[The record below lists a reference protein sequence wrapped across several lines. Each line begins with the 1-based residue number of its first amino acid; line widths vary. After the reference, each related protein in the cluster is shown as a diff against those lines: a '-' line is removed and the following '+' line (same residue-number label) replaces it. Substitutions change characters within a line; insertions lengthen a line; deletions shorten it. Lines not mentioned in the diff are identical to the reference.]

1 MRASPDDITVLTV
14 AANSGGALLQ
24 WRDAW
29 TPTGC
34 RLLVAD
40 NGSSDGF
47 PGRSDVPVIRTGG
60 NLGFG
65 CGVNIAVAACATPL
79 VLVTNPDTV
88 PENPRSLAALLDH
101 HREGTLSG
109 AVLLDGTGKPI
120 PSGGRWPTVP
130 WVAAQVFRRAKT
142 LWQGTP
148 PNWVQGALI
157 LVERSLF
164 LDTLGGFHRDYP
176 LYFEDVDLCARAHAK
191 AIETRFCEKAR
202 FVHREGSGAPSAGEV
217 RLACFHWGMWKW
229 FDLNRPD
236 SSEAV
241 RRLVMLKCLVRMGI
255 FPGSSPERK
264 GYAAALSSLRTRVAP
279 GLPHL

>member
-88 PENPRSLAALLDH
+88 PENPQANPETTIFQRVSG
-101 HREGTLSG
+101 RPGPSSG
-109 AVLLDGTGKPI
+109 AFPAIGFSPFGTPGRLPTEPWAIGRRKGSAFRCRRAGPL
-120 PSGGRWPTVP
+120 PTGCLRGDDQAAPQVSGGF
-130 WVAAQVFRRAKT
+130 Q
-142 LWQGTP
+142 
-148 PNWVQGALI
+148 
-157 LVERSLF
+157 ERCR
-164 LDTLGGFHRDYP
+164 G
-176 LYFEDVDLCARAHAK
+176 
-191 AIETRFCEKAR
+191 
-202 FVHREGSGAPSAGEV
+202 
-217 RLACFHWGMWKW
+217 W
-229 FDLNRPD
+229 
-236 SSEAV
+236 
-241 RRLVMLKCLVRMGI
+241 
-255 FPGSSPERK
+255 
-264 GYAAALSSLRTRVAP
+264 
-279 GLPHL
+279 